1 MNKTRKMLGVGL
13 AAVVMAGAL
22 VYYNFI
28 DKAPT
33 QSTDNFAIETYANT
47 DGTFALDGNT
57 VTLADQEGKVCVL
70 NFWETWCQAC
80 VEELPEFNEVQEEYG
95 DQVQIYA
102 IAGVTSS
109 KSEIQAYLNGKGW
122 SGWDKE
128 HDWAEFSLTFAYMP
142 YDECLE
148 LGYGGILPRT
158 MVFNTQGEL
167 IYEHDAKMSYEQLK
181 AVIDSALE

>member
-1 MNKTRKMLGVGL
+1 MNKLKVMFDYFCNKVQWVLNHAKKGIVIGL
-13 AAVVMAGAL
+13 AAFVMAGAL

-109 KSEIQAYLNGKGW
+109 KSEIQEIGRA
-122 SGWDKE
+122 SCRE
-128 HDWAEFSLTFAYMP
+128 
-142 YDECLE
+142 
-148 LGYGGILPRT
+148 R
-158 MVFNTQGEL
+158 VL
-167 IYEHDAKMSYEQLK
+167 IP
-181 AVIDSALE
+181 V